1 MYAIGTSFAIGLV
14 YLLSLTLCIQVGH
27 ASLQMTTSFS
37 DIHSAYMHAIN
48 SADLSLSYDAS
59 VPTTLSTTL
68 SHLIVNFSIQDL
80 SDLTDPTISLSGS
93 YVAQIMWDVFES
105 RYGYGLPSL
114 LLMLLPLGAIFFCGM
129 FSITSASRCPL
140 KMIVMDCQSKHMC
153 INMRMSFRCS
163 NVTSFCV
170 LSFEN
175 VLWYC
180 ARP

>member
-1 MYAIGTSFAIGLV
+1 MHLFRCQHHSLTFVQLTCLQSILLTYLFPMM
-14 YLLSLTLCIQVGH
+14 LLSQSLC
-27 ASLQMTTSFS
+27 L
-37 DIHSAYMHAIN
+37 
-48 SADLSLSYDAS
+48 
-59 VPTTLSTTL
+59 TTL

-93 YVAQIMWDVFES
+93 YVAQIMWDAFES

-129 FSITSASRCPL
+129 SSITSASRCPL

-153 INMRMSFRCS
+153 INMKMSFRCS

-175 VLWYC
+175 VLYNHKLAVVLC
-180 ARP
+180 TTLCRAC

>member
-1 MYAIGTSFAIGLV
+1 
-14 YLLSLTLCIQVGH
+14 
-27 ASLQMTTSFS
+27 
-37 DIHSAYMHAIN
+37 MHAIN
-48 SADLSLSYDAS
+48 SVCLLNLSLFYDAS
-59 VPTTLSTTL
+59 VPITLSTTL
-68 SHLIVNFSIQDL
+68 SHLIVTFSIQDL
-80 SDLTDPTISLSGS
+80 SDLTDPTISCSGS

-140 KMIVMDCQSKHMC
+140 KRMIVMDCQSEHMC

-163 NVTSFCV
+163 IVTSFCA

-175 VLWYC
+175 VLYNHKLAVVLC
-180 ARP
+180 ATLGRAC